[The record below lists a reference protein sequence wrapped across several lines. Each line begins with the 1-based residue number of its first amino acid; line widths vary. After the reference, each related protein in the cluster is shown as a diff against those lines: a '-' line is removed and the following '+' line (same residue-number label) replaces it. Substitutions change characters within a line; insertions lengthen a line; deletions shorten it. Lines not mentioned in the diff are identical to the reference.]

1 MSKSK
6 IDTSLMFLTAVCVI
20 FGGWFLT
27 EGLLIRREER
37 FLNSTGT
44 IAVQSE
50 RIGLLADNSLET
62 AQEQAAEPE
71 EFQGREMTEDTRAL
85 VLAVWEYGGRE
96 LPHEPLPGQMNMK
109 QAIDAGKKWVETMA
123 SHDVFTEALQ
133 ECDFD
138 VTKAELCTID
148 TPIRTS
154 MEEMLYSY
162 WKIWFI
168 KDGASVELT
177 IHAASGEVWKA
188 KVSVASEDACVEV
201 FDIAYLL
208 QYAFPFMEEG
218 LDKTWMETVDL
229 AGQEDVDVVLVKARL
244 LHAEAK
250 QYCLRTN
257 EKPPQAVIEFTLH
270 GTGYTFDN

>member
-1 MSKSK
+1 
-6 IDTSLMFLTAVCVI
+6 MFLTAVCVI